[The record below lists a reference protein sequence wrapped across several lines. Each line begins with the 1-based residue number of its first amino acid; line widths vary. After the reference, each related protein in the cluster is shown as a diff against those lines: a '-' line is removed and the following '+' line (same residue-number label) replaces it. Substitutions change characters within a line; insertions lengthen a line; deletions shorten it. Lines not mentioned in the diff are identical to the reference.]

1 MTLDTLL
8 SQPLAPVRDDGFS
21 ARIVVE
27 LRRAEERRRLLLWGA
42 AALALLPPLALALAP
57 MTFQFVMPAMTR
69 AASSPLFACAV
80 GAAVLLWA
88 LRPARSRFF

>member
-8 SQPLAPVRDDGFS
+8 AQPLAPVRDDGFS
-21 ARIVVE
+21 ARIILE

-42 AALALLPPLALALAP
+42 AALALLPPLALLP
-57 MTFQFVMPAMTR
+57 LPPQFAVQAMVR
-69 AASSPLFACAV
+69 AASSPVFACAA

-88 LRPARSRFF
+88 LRPARTRFF

>member
-8 SQPLAPVRDDGFS
+8 AQPLSPVRDDGFS
-21 ARIVVE
+21 ARIVLD

-42 AALALLPPLALALAP
+42 AALALLPSLVLVP
-57 MTFQFVMPAMTR
+57 MTSQFAMQAMAR
-69 AASSPLFACAV
+69 AASSPVFACAA